1 MITTN
6 YFNKQLLLLIP
17 IVGLIIL
24 TIFMLSFGIKE
35 IDIIMRQIV
44 YSLLN
49 TASIW
54 LGCVVIVQYLWK
66 KYPWE
71 HHPVKHLILEVL
83 MITIYTILVSGLIY
97 YSTVSFW
104 EMPVI
109 TETGAAFF
117 ITLLI
122 TYLITAIHEGVFFY
136 RQWKYN
142 FSKSVR
148 LERDNIEARF
158 EALRSQIN
166 PHFLF
171 NSLNSLVNLVENNK
185 NAVDYIHNLSELLR
199 YMLKSNDKELVL
211 MRDEMAVLENYI
223 KLQQLRFRENLK
235 IDINVSESF
244 FHYALPPLALQML
257 VENAIKHNVIIQNKP
272 LHIEIGIEKDTIFVR
287 NNLQKKE
294 VIGSTGQGLKN
305 ISGRYRLFTAKP
317 VRIEETNGYFNVS
330 LPLLQVEL

>member
-17 IVGLIIL
+17 IVGLLIL

-35 IDIIMRQIV
+35 IDIILRQIV

-83 MITIYTILVSGLIY
+83 MITVYTIMVSGLIY
-97 YSTVSFW
+97 YSSVLFW

-117 ITLLI
+117 ITLII
-122 TYLITAIHEGVFFY
+122 TYLITGIHEGVFFY

-171 NSLNSLVNLVENNK
+171 NSLNSLVSLVENNK

-199 YMLKSNDKELVL
+199 YMLKSNEKELVL
-211 MRDEMAVLENYI
+211 LRDEMAVLENYI

-235 IDINVSESF
+235 IDINVGESC
-244 FHYALPPLALQML
+244 FHYALPPLSLQML

-272 LHIEIGIEKDTIFVR
+272 LHIEIGIEKDAIFVR

>member
-1 MITTN
+1 
-6 YFNKQLLLLIP
+6 
-17 IVGLIIL
+17 
-24 TIFMLSFGIKE
+24 
-35 IDIIMRQIV
+35 
-44 YSLLN
+44 
-49 TASIW
+49 
-54 LGCVVIVQYLWK
+54 
-66 KYPWE
+66 
-71 HHPVKHLILEVL
+71 
-83 MITIYTILVSGLIY
+83 
-97 YSTVSFW
+97 
-104 EMPVI
+104 
-109 TETGAAFF
+109 
-117 ITLLI
+117 
-122 TYLITAIHEGVFFY
+122 
-136 RQWKYN
+136 
-142 FSKSVR
+142 
-148 LERDNIEARF
+148 
-158 EALRSQIN
+158 
-166 PHFLF
+166 
-171 NSLNSLVNLVENNK
+171 
-185 NAVDYIHNLSELLR
+185 VDYIHNLSELLR

-244 FHYALPPLALQML
+244 FHYALPRLALQML

>member
-83 MITIYTILVSGLIY
+83 MITVYTILVSGLIY